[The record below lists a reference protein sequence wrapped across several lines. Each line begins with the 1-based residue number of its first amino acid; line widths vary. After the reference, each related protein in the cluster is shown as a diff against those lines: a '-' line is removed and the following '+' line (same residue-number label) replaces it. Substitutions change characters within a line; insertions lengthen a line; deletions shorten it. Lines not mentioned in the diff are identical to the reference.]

1 MKKVLAIAICSF
13 LLGFIS
19 CNSGDKKDDPDSVID
34 EKSNVVNNEEAA
46 AVDKNSKWEQRK
58 AKGDT
63 MAIPYKDLQAFLPEI
78 AGYSKDGGPKGSQM
92 DIPGMGSLSET
103 EQAYVNGDKRISI
116 KIVDYNAAWQTFQ
129 GMTAIYG
136 MGFSTEDDTK
146 KQSHS
151 DLGLK
156 NVYAY
161 QTSYKTEPKSELII
175 IANDRF
181 MISLNSDG
189 ENSESFLKD
198 VAKQM
203 NLGKLGAL

>member
-1 MKKVLAIAICSF
+1 MKKVLAIAICF
-13 LLGFIS
+13 FFIGFIS
-19 CNSGDKKDDPDSVID
+19 CNSGDKSDNSDSVTD
-34 EKSNVVNNEEAA
+34 EKGNTSNNDQSA

-63 MAIPYKDLQAFLPEI
+63 MALPYKELQAYFPEI
-78 AGYSKDGGPKGSQM
+78 SGYTKEGGPKGSQM
-92 DIPGMGSLSET
+92 NVPGMGSLSEA
-103 EQAYVNGDKRISI
+103 EQEYVKGNKNISI

-156 NVYAY
+156 DVYAY
-161 QTSYKTEPKSELII
+161 QTTYKTEIKSELII

-203 NLGKLGAL
+203 SLGKLSAL